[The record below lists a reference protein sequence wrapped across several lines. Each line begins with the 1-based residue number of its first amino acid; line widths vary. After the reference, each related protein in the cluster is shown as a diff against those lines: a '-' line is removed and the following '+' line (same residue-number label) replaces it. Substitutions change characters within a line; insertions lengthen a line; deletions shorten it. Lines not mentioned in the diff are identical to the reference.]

1 LGGGPRASPS
11 GWFAG
16 GLREAWHERRC
27 GNRLGGQASLDDAK
41 EHVATQAE
49 RKEVSCF
56 LSYSVSVDK
65 EAYVLA
71 LEELKKTVFEF
82 ATGIESQEGD
92 TLVRPNLQVYPTR
105 EL

>member
-1 LGGGPRASPS
+1 
-11 GWFAG
+11 
-16 GLREAWHERRC
+16 
-27 GNRLGGQASLDDAK
+27 
-41 EHVATQAE
+41 
-49 RKEVSCF
+49 
-56 LSYSVSVDK
+56 VSVDK

-92 TLVRPNLQVYPTR
+92 TLVRLNLQVYPTR

>member
-1 LGGGPRASPS
+1 
-11 GWFAG
+11 
-16 GLREAWHERRC
+16 
-27 GNRLGGQASLDDAK
+27 
-41 EHVATQAE
+41 
-49 RKEVSCF
+49 
-56 LSYSVSVDK
+56 VSVDK